1 MGEGVAVRN
10 FIKIKGGLY
19 MSEVI
24 TKGKAAKAASFQ
36 LIGLSTEQKNEAL
49 EKIAKQLV
57 MDKENLLNENQRD
70 LEQGRRKGSS
80 ESTLDRIM
88 LNEKRIDDIAAAI
101 RLLIDLKDPIGECLE
116 TIEKENGLLIKKSR
130 VPIGV
135 IGMIY
140 EARPNVTIDA
150 ATLSIKTGNAVI
162 LRGSSSA
169 KYSNMA
175 LVSCIH
181 RALEYTEIPRDAV
194 QLIEDTSH
202 ETAKELFHL
211 NDYLDVLIPRGGKK
225 LIETVIKE
233 STVPVLETGA
243 GNCHIFIDKTG
254 DPVMAEK
261 IIMNGKTQ
269 RPSVCNA
276 IESLLIHESWFN
288 ENGENLL
295 AVLNDKGI
303 EVYGDENVCAAF
315 PEAKTATEEDW
326 STEYLAL
333 KISVK
338 IVKDVSDAIDHINR
352 YGTKHSEAIIT
363 KSDQNADV
371 FMNKVDAAAVY
382 HNASTR
388 FTDGFEFGYGAEIG
402 ISTQKLHARGPM
414 GLPALT
420 SSKYF
425 IYGEGQIRQ

>member
-1 MGEGVAVRN
+1 
-10 FIKIKGGLY
+10 
-19 MSEVI
+19 MSEV
-24 TKGKAAKAASFQ
+24 TAKGKAAKKASYQ
-36 LIGLSTEQKNEAL
+36 LIGLSTEKKNEAL
-49 EKIAKQLV
+49 GKIAKQLII
-57 MDKENLLNENQRD
+57 DKDFLIKENQKD
-70 LEQGRRKGSS
+70 LEDGRKKGLS
-80 ESTLDRIM
+80 ESILDRIM
-88 LNEKRIDDIAAAI
+88 LNGNRIDDMAAAI
-101 RLLIDLKDPIGECLE
+101 MLLIDLNDPIGERLE
-116 TIEKENGLLIKKSR
+116 TIEKENGLLIKKQR

-150 ATLSIKTGNAVI
+150 ATLSLKTGNAVI

-169 KYSNMA
+169 KYSNIA
-175 LVSCIH
+175 LVSSIH
-181 RALEYTEIPRDAV
+181 KALENTEIPVEAV
-194 QLIEDTSH
+194 QLIEDTSR

-211 NDYLDVLIPRGGKK
+211 NDYLDVLIPRGGKN

-243 GNCHIFIDKTG
+243 GNCHIFIDQTA
-254 DPVMAEK
+254 DITMVEK
-261 IIMNGKTQ
+261 IVLNGKTQ

-276 IESLLIHESWFN
+276 IEGLLIHEKWFE
-288 ENGENLL
+288 ENGVRILELL
-295 AVLNDKGI
+295 DEKGI
-303 EVYGDENVCAAF
+303 ELYGDEAVCCSF
-315 PEAKTATEEDW
+315 SRAKTATEEDW

-333 KISVK
+333 KLSVK
-338 IVKDVSDAIDHINR
+338 TVKGVSDAIDHINR
-352 YGTKHSEAIIT
+352 YGSKHSEAILT
-363 KSDQNADV
+363 RDEQNAYA
-371 FMNKVDAAAVY
+371 FLNKVDAAAVY

-425 IYGEGQIRQ
+425 IYGQGQIRE

>member
-1 MGEGVAVRN
+1 
-10 FIKIKGGLY
+10 
-19 MSEVI
+19 MSEV
-24 TKGKAAKAASFQ
+24 TAKGKVAKKASYQ
-36 LIGLSTEQKNEAL
+36 LIGLSTEKKNEAL
-49 EKIAKQLV
+49 GKIAKQLII
-57 MDKENLLNENQRD
+57 DKDFLIKENQKD
-70 LEQGRRKGSS
+70 LEDGRKKGLS
-80 ESTLDRIM
+80 ESILDRIM
-88 LNEKRIDDIAAAI
+88 LNGNRIDDMAAAI
-101 RLLIDLKDPIGECLE
+101 ELLIELNDPIGEQLE
-116 TIEKENGLLIKKSR
+116 TIEKENGLLIKKLR

-150 ATLSIKTGNAVI
+150 ATLSLKTGNAVI

-175 LVSCIH
+175 LVSSIH
-181 RALEYTEIPRDAV
+181 KALENTEIPVEAV
-194 QLIEDTSH
+194 QLIEDTSR
-202 ETAKELFHL
+202 ETAKEIFHL
-211 NDYLDVLIPRGGKK
+211 NEYLDVLIPRGGKN

-243 GNCHIFIDKTG
+243 GNCHIFIDQTA
-254 DPVMAEK
+254 DITMVEK
-261 IIMNGKTQ
+261 IVLNGKTQ

-276 IESLLIHESWFN
+276 IEGLLIHEEWFK
-288 ENGENLL
+288 ENGVGILELL
-295 AVLNDKGI
+295 DEKGI
-303 EVYGDENVCAAF
+303 ELYGDEAVCSVF
-315 PEAKTATEEDW
+315 PRAKTATEEDW

-333 KISVK
+333 KLSVK
-338 IVKDVSDAIDHINR
+338 TVKGVSDAIDHINR
-352 YGTKHSEAIIT
+352 YGSKHSEAILT
-363 KSDQNADV
+363 RNEQNAYA
-371 FMNKVDAAAVY
+371 FLNKVDAAAVY

-425 IYGEGQIRQ
+425 IYGQGQIRE